1 MGGSIGDAGEA
12 FKPQGP
18 GLASLPG
25 RGEALF
31 VVSAYIAGTGSYLPP
46 NVVRNRDLS
55 EVYGMD
61 SDDDWVVRRTGI
73 EERRFAERGVGP
85 ADLAVPAAL
94 EAIERARLLPR
105 DIDMII
111 FATLSPEFAFPGSG
125 VLLGD
130 KLGLPGVPALDV
142 RNQCSGFI
150 YALAT
155 ATSMV
160 KSGGVRNAL
169 VVGSEVHSAALDLST
184 RGRNVATIFGDG
196 AGAAVVSA
204 SDDEKRGVLRWQ
216 LGADGRYSEHLM
228 QRVWDTRERP
238 FIPLDEKGRGIIDP
252 SLLWAQMNGSS
263 VFKHAVEKM
272 SLTLL
277 SLCWDGRL
285 SFEDISHFVLHQAN
299 LRINQAVM
307 EQLKLPPER
316 VPSTVQK
323 YGNTTAGTIP
333 ILLAE
338 LDRAGKLERGQMLA
352 LAAFGSGFTWGG
364 ALLRW

>member
-1 MGGSIGDAGEA
+1 M
-12 FKPQGP
+12 
-18 GLASLPG
+18 
-25 RGEALF
+25 
-31 VVSAYIAGTGSYLPP
+31 SAYIAGTGSYLPS

-55 EVYGMD
+55 EVYGID
-61 SDDDWVVRRTGI
+61 SDDEWIVRRTGI

-85 ADLAVPAAL
+85 SDLAVPAAQ
-94 EAIERARLLPR
+94 EAIERAGLTAE

-111 FATLSPEFAFPGSG
+111 FATLSPEYAFPGSG

-130 KLGLPGVPALDV
+130 KLGMHGVPALDV

-160 KSGGVRNAL
+160 KSGAVKHCL
-169 VVGSEVHSAALDLST
+169 VVGAEVHSAALDLTT

-204 SDDEKRGVLRWQ
+204 TSEDERGVLLWQ

-228 QRVWDTRERP
+228 QKVWDTRQRP
-238 FIPLDEKGRGIIDP
+238 FIPLDEKGRGIVEP
-252 SLLWAQMNGSS
+252 SAMWAQMNGSS
-263 VFKHAVEKM
+263 VFKNAVEKM

-277 SLCWDGRL
+277 ALCWDAGI

-307 EQLKLPPER
+307 EQLNLPVQR
-316 VPSTVQK
+316 VPSTVHK

-333 ILLAE
+333 ILLSE
-338 LDRAGKLERGQMLA
+338 LDRERRLVPGQLVA

-364 ALLRW
+364 ALIRW